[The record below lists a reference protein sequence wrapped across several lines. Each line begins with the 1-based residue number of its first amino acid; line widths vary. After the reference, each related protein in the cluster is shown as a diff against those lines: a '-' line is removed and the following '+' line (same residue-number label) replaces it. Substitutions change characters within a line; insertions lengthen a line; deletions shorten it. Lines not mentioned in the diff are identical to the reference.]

1 MTSQLDRVS
10 NLYFGSP
17 GNPLEVRVLPR
28 WTFHFRKNVLWF
40 IVVDKYGEVIQL
52 LEEKENQAHAESKLS
67 LGQWYRITDY
77 TCTTPDNYKVSA
89 ILTDITDSAT
99 IFMTDE
105 AARALTNISS
115 QDIIN
120 MYPNEDMKKLPP
132 PLQKSKGSTKNVYI
146 QCKNPSS
153 ANNIRFA
160 ITSTTNIGSTKST
173 LTSSANVMYQ

>member
-1 MTSQLDRVS
+1 MHNNIYIDS
-10 NLYFGSP
+10 
-17 GNPLEVRVLPR
+17 
-28 WTFHFRKNVLWF
+28 
-40 IVVDKYGEVIQL
+40 
-52 LEEKENQAHAESKLS
+52 
-67 LGQWYRITDY
+67 
-77 TCTTPDNYKVSA
+77 YKVSA

-132 PLQKSKGSTKNVYI
+132 PLQKSKGSTKKVYI
-146 QCKNPSS
+146 QCKNPST

-160 ITSTTNIGSTKST
+160 ITSTTNIESIKST
-173 LTSSANVMYQ
+173 LTSPANVPVTPSTTMDQTTKRKTKTQTTATSHRSGKQLCYEETGKQHHTTTYIAKDI